1 MKEAFE
7 VIALLIITTGLLYYF
22 YLESKLEHRQ

>member
-7 VIALLIITTGLLYYF
+7 IIALLIIAGGLLYYF
-22 YLESKLEHRQ
+22 YLEYKLEHRK